1 MLTFF
6 RRLAKSPVATV
17 LILVLAGAFAIWG
30 INDVFRPVQRDAV
43 AYGEGVTVSSGEY
56 NRAVERALNQARQ
69 ESGQFLTKQQAHEQ
83 GLTAQVLSRL
93 ISQKAINRIAE
104 LMGVQ
109 TPDKMV
115 ADAIRTDDA
124 FKSQITGA
132 FDAETYRSLLQQNGL
147 SEREYEDGLRT
158 GLMRRQIISATAA
171 GVRAPTSFA
180 NFIVSFQSERRVV
193 SVADIPPTAAGQI
206 PAPTD
211 ADLQKLYEESKPAL
225 KTPEYRKLTL
235 VLARNA
241 DFEAKVEIA
250 EDKLKAAYDFE
261 KDKRGTPET
270 RSFVQI
276 TASSQAAAGEAA
288 KRLAAGEDPAAVAKA
303 VGGSAVPFEK
313 TARTAVPDA
322 IVANAVFGAQPGQ
335 TVGPV
340 QGKLAWVAAKITAV
354 TPGNAPS
361 FEELKPELRANLARD
376 EALTLLNQATKNYDD
391 AVAGGQTPED
401 AAKASGLVVEV
412 IPMVDAQ
419 GRDDQG
425 QPVKT
430 LDGAKDMLE
439 TAFATA
445 QDEISDFTPL
455 GDAGYARVRVD
466 AITPEGLVPFEKVKD
481 RLAGAW
487 RSREITKRM
496 EAVVTRIKTAVAQG
510 KTFTEAVQAEKLRI
524 GAKSQAITRQ
534 QAGQGPAAQLGGVIF
549 AAAKGDIVS
558 APIAGAP
565 VLLVAQVEDILRDD
579 PKTRP
584 DLVEAA
590 RGQANELLTNDVLD
604 TFQRAAVASA
614 RVKQNDKLIASVL
627 GLQTE
632 DDAAAAAK

>member
-6 RRLAKSPVATV
+6 RQLAKSPVATV

-43 AYGEGVTVSSGEY
+43 AYGDGVTVTTREY
-56 NRAVERALNQARQ
+56 NGAVERALNEARQ
-69 ESGQFLTKQQAHEQ
+69 QSGQFLTKQQAHEQ
-83 GLTAQVLSRL
+83 GVTAQVLSRL
-93 ISQKAINRIAE
+93 IAQKAMNRIAAQF
-104 LMGVQ
+104 GVQ

-115 ADAIRTDDA
+115 AEAIRSNES
-124 FKSQITGA
+124 FKSQVTGA

-147 SEREYEDGLRT
+147 SEAEFEDGLRT
-158 GLMRRQIISATAA
+158 GLMRRQLISATAA

-180 NFIVSFQSERRVV
+180 DFIVAFQSERRVV
-193 SVADIPPTAAGQI
+193 TVADIPPTVAGQI

-211 ADLQKLYEESKPAL
+211 ADLKKLYEESKPAL
-225 KTPEYRKLTL
+225 KTPEFRKLTL
-235 VLARNA
+235 ILARNA
-241 DFEAKVEIA
+241 DFEAKVEIP
-250 EDKLKAAYDFE
+250 EDKLKAAYEFE

-276 TASSQAAAGEAA
+276 TASSQAAAAEAA

-303 VGGSAVPFEK
+303 VGGTAVPFDK

-322 IVANAVFGAQPGQ
+322 VVANAVFGAQAGQ
-335 TVGPV
+335 TIGPV
-340 QGKLAWVAAKITAV
+340 QGKLAWVAAKITTV
-354 TPGNAPS
+354 TPGSAPS
-361 FEELKPELRANLARD
+361 YEQLKPELRANLARD
-376 EALTLLNQATKNYDD
+376 EGMTLLNQATKAYDD
-391 AVAGGQTPED
+391 AVAGGETPEA

-412 IPMVDAQ
+412 IEVVDKE
-419 GRDDQG
+419 GRDDNG
-425 QPVKT
+425 QPVAT
-430 LDGAKDMLE
+430 LANAKDILE
-439 TAFATA
+439 TAFAAA
-445 QDEISDFTPL
+445 QDETSDFTPL

-466 AITPEGLVPFEKVKD
+466 GITPEGVVPFEKVKD

-487 RSREITKRM
+487 RSREISKRM
-496 EAVVTRIKTAVAQG
+496 EAVVTRIKEAVAGG
-510 KTFTEAVQAEKLRI
+510 KTFTAAVQAEKLRV
-524 GAKSQAITRQ
+524 GAKSQTITRQ
-534 QAGQGPAAQLGGVIF
+534 QAGQGPAAQLGGAIF
-549 AAAKGDIVS
+549 AAAKGEVVA
-558 APIAGAP
+558 APIQGAP

-590 RGQANELLTNDVLD
+590 RAQANELLTNDVLD

-632 DDAAAAAK
+632 DDAAAAK

>member
-6 RRLAKSPVATV
+6 RQLAKSPVATV

-43 AYGEGVTVSSGEY
+43 AYGDGVTVSSVEY

-104 LMGVQ
+104 RAGVE

-115 ADAIRTDDA
+115 ADAIRTDEA
-124 FKSQITGA
+124 FKSQVTGA
-132 FDAETYRSLLQQNGL
+132 FDPETYRSLLQQNGL
-147 SEREYEDGLRT
+147 SEREYEDGLRG
-158 GLMRRQIISATAA
+158 GLKRRQIISATAA
-171 GVRAPTSFA
+171 GVRAPTSIA
-180 NFIVSFQSERRVV
+180 DFIVAFQSEQRVV
-193 SVADIPPTAAGQI
+193 TVADIPPTVAGQV

-211 ADLQKLYEESKPAL
+211 ADLKKLYDESKANL

-235 VLARNA
+235 ILARNA
-241 DFEAKVEIA
+241 DFEAKVEVP
-250 EDKLKAAYDFE
+250 EDKIKAAYEFE

-270 RSFVQI
+270 RTFVQI
-276 TASSQAAAGEAA
+276 TATSQAAAAQAA

-303 VGGSAVPFEK
+303 IGGTAVPFEK
-313 TARTAVPDA
+313 TARSAVPDA
-322 IVANAVFGAQPGQ
+322 IIANAVFGAQPGQ
-335 TVGPV
+335 TVGPI
-340 QGKLAWVAAKITAV
+340 QGKLAWVAAKITEV

-361 FEELKPELRANLARD
+361 YEQLKPELRANLARD
-376 EALTLLNQATKNYDD
+376 EGMTLLNQATKAYDD
-391 AVAGGQTPED
+391 AVAGGQTPEE
-401 AAKASGLVVEV
+401 AAKASGLIVEV
-412 IPMVDAQ
+412 VGAVDAQ

-425 QPVKT
+425 QPVAALT
-430 LDGAKDMLE
+430 GAKDMLD

-445 QDEISDFTPL
+445 QNEVSDFTPL
-455 GDAGYARVRVD
+455 GEAGYARVRVD
-466 AITPEGLVPFEKVKD
+466 VVTPEGVVPFEKVKD
-481 RLAGAW
+481 RLAGVW
-487 RSREITKRM
+487 RSREISKRM
-496 EAVVTRIKTAVAQG
+496 EAVVTRIKAAVAGG
-510 KTFTEAVQAEKLRI
+510 KTFSAAVQAEKLRV
-524 GAKSQAITRQ
+524 GAKSQTITRQ
-534 QAGQGPAAQLGGVIF
+534 QAGQGPAAQLGGAIF

-558 APIAGAP
+558 APIQGAP
-565 VLLVAQVEDILRDD
+565 VLLIAQVEDIVRDD

-590 RGQANELLTNDVLD
+590 RTQATELLTNDVLD
-604 TFQRAAVASA
+604 TLQRAAVTSA
-614 RVKQNDKLIASVL
+614 AVKQNDKLVSTVL

-632 DDAAAAAK
+632 DDVAAAK